1 MFHSSTRPFVSL
13 VFVTAVTCSQFSLI
27 ISFWL
32 FYCWIY
38 FLWPNLVVLFRQ
50 ILLPNSCYFSTVPR
64 KRWSG
69 GSWVETRLENFLPLF
84 KLTRPWLT
92 RAVCSSMKGRV
103 DDNIETIRK
112 RFKVFQ
118 ESSMQVVEYY
128 DSRGKVRKVC
138 GCSRTIP

>member
-1 MFHSSTRPFVSL
+1 
-13 VFVTAVTCSQFSLI
+13 
-27 ISFWL
+27 
-32 FYCWIY
+32 
-38 FLWPNLVVLFRQ
+38 
-50 ILLPNSCYFSTVPR
+50 
-64 KRWSG
+64 
-69 GSWVETRLENFLPLF
+69 
-84 KLTRPWLT
+84 
-92 RAVCSSMKGRV
+92 MKGRV